1 MNNTII
7 LKIKDKEYTYN
18 QGTTLLEIS
27 KDFQDDFKYEIILA
41 KINNEFEELTTPV
54 TKSGTVEFFDLTT
67 RDANRIYLNGLIF
80 LTAHAYK
87 KLTKK
92 GIKVNHSLD
101 KGLLIETEDKITE
114 EIIKELTNMMKS
126 LSEQDIPIQKLN
138 VARMN
143 AIEYFKSV
151 NEIEKVK
158 NMKYNTNTFITL
170 YKLED
175 SYDYLYTKMPVTTS
189 LLKHF
194 ELNYLNEHAFILRF
208 PTIYKNDFIKPYE
221 HRENIYNLFK
231 TSRQWA
237 KTMDLEYAV
246 DLNER
251 VSNSKINEIIRID
264 ETKKNSEILEIA
276 TEICKQEEKQ
286 IVLIAGP
293 SSSGKTTTT
302 NKLALSLKSCGKN
315 PCLISMDDYFKDR
328 KDTPLDSKGE
338 PDFECLDAVDLNL
351 FDETIAKLLNEE
363 EVIVPTY
370 NFLTGEKEF
379 KNTMKISKNDI
390 LLIEGIHALN
400 PEILKN
406 IPKEKKSTIY
416 LSALTELN
424 IDKHTRISTT
434 DNRLLRRIVR
444 DNRTRGYKVENT
456 LKAWS
461 KVRAGEEKHIFPY
474 QDTADFTL
482 NTAMIYEIGV
492 LKIYA
497 EPLLYS
503 VDISSPYYGDAKR
516 LINFLRVFLPISPEE
531 IPIDSILREFIGGGC
546 FKI

>member
-1 MNNTII
+1 MNNMIT
-7 LKIKDKEYTYN
+7 LKIEDKEYTYK
-18 QGTTLLEIS
+18 QGTTLFEIS
-27 KDFQDDFKYEIILA
+27 QDFQKNFQYQIVLG
-41 KINNEFEELTTPV
+41 KINNELKELKTKV
-54 TKSGTVEFFDLTT
+54 TKDCKIEFFDLTT
-67 RDANRIYLNGLIF
+67 RDANRVYLNGLIF

-101 KGLLIETEDKITE
+101 KGLLIETDDSITE
-114 EIIKELTNMMKS
+114 DFVKQLEETMHEL
-126 LSEQDIPIQKLN
+126 EQENLPIEKLN

-143 AIEYFKSV
+143 AIDYFKSV

-175 SYDYLYTKMPVTTS
+175 SYDYLYSLMPPSTKVLNS
-189 LLKHF
+189 F
-194 ELNYLNEHAFILRF
+194 ELTYLNDYAFILRF
-208 PTIYKNDFIKPYE
+208 PTVYHHDSIKPYE
-221 HRENIYNLFK
+221 HRKNIYNLFK
-231 TSRQWA
+231 TSREWA
-237 KTMDLEYAV
+237 KMMDLEYAV
-246 DLNER
+246 DLNE
-251 VSNSKINEIIRID
+251 STSLSKINEIIRID
-264 ETKKNSEILEIA
+264 EVKKNAELLELATTIA
-276 TEICKQEEKQ
+276 SQKERQ

-302 NKLALSLKSCGKN
+302 NKLSLCLKSCGKN
-315 PCLISMDDYFKDR
+315 PCLISMDDFFKDR
-328 KDTPLDSKGE
+328 SETPLDEKGE
-338 PDFECLDAVDLNL
+338 PDFESLNAVDLTL
-351 FDETIAKLLNEE
+351 FDETIDKLLKEE

-370 NFLTGEKEF
+370 NFLSGKKEF
-379 KNTMKISKNDI
+379 KRKLRIQKNDI

-400 PEILKN
+400 PEVLKN
-406 IPKEKKSTIY
+406 IPKTKKCTIY

-444 DNRTRGYKVENT
+444 DNRTRGYKVEDT
-456 LKAWS
+456 LKNWS
-461 KVRAGEEKHIFPY
+461 KVRLGEEKYIFPY
-474 QDTADFTL
+474 QDEADYTL
-482 NTAMIYEIGV
+482 NTAMIYELGV

-503 VDISSPYYGDAKR
+503 VDITSPYYGDAKR